1 MISASVKSTRKV
13 DTTKAMA
20 RINAKFLESAAVI
33 LQGAA
38 RRNAP
43 IDNGRLK
50 GSISREVKRDV
61 AIVGTN
67 VEYAPH
73 VEYGTRP
80 HVITVKNARVLS
92 DGKQIFGRSVNHPG
106 TKAQPFMR
114 PAVDKNRKNLIKL
127 YRDIYRQV
135 FSG

>member
-1 MISASVKSTRKV
+1 MISASIKSVRKV

-20 RINAKFLESAAVI
+20 RINAQFLERAAIIV
-33 LQGAA
+33 QSTAK
-38 RRNAP
+38 RDAP
-43 IDNGRLK
+43 IKDGRLR
-50 GSISREVKRDV
+50 GSITRDVKRDV

-73 VEYGTRP
+73 IEYGTRP
-80 HVITVKNARVLS
+80 HIITVKNARVLS
-92 DGKQIFGRSVNHPG
+92 DGKQIFGRSVNHQG

-114 PAVDKNRKNLIKL
+114 PAIDKNRKNLIKL